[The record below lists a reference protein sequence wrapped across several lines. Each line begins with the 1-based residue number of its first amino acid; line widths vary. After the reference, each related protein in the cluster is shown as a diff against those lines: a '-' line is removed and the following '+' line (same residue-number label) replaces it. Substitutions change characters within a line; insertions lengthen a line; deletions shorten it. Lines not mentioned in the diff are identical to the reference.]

1 MITTAPE
8 LIYMLKVNI
17 GIALFY
23 AFYKL
28 FCCRDTFFQ
37 WRRIA
42 LLSFL
47 ALSFLYPLM
56 DMQAWVKE
64 QPAINE
70 LADYY
75 ALMMLTETNTSTAT
89 VVTAPVAIPTPDLLD
104 IIKFVYWIGI
114 LLLSARFM
122 IQLSSIFR
130 LVLKSKS
137 INVDQISIRSLSEP
151 ANPFSFWQWIFIYL
165 PGLKEDEKQEILTH
179 EQTHVRQWHSID
191 VIISEIVNIICWM
204 NPFAWL
210 LKTEIRL
217 NLEYLADHKVMES
230 GTNKKAY
237 QYHLLGLANQ
247 NRQTGLYNNFNLSHL
262 KNRIKMMNK
271 KRTRTTGHIKY
282 ALFAPLT
289 AALRWVSNIETVA
302 RTAERLIY
310 STEESTPRPEREEVA
325 SFVNTTVQGLV
336 TFTIT
341 VTNSEGKPQPNI
353 TLQIKPGNEVKTFK
367 TNAEGKATIEVDMT
381 TPKYVSLDVSS
392 PKSSKHQSLLL
403 SANKPNVTAIF
414 DTDDDI
420 AAYIKAGKQIR
431 IKLQISNNDNQQ
443 LAGVELIS
451 SSTNAKATT
460 NAHGE
465 AQLTV
470 GVGETIAINHK
481 GYQEGK
487 FTVKELCPI
496 KDMESPELVRLLLVG
511 EDPVYQIADNMPE
524 FPGGMIACLQY
535 LARNIKYPVTAQKE
549 GAQGK
554 VIVQMVIEKDGS
566 VDHVSIVRSITP
578 ELDAEAARVVKSM
591 PKWKPATVKDKAV
604 RCRYTVPVTF
614 KLQ

>member
-17 GIALFY
+17 ASPYSMLSTSCS
-23 AFYKL
+23 AVA
-28 FCCRDTFFQ
+28 T
-37 WRRIA
+37 
-42 LLSFL
+42 LLPVASYRTAEFL

-104 IIKFVYWIGI
+104 IIKFVYWIEI

-289 AALRWVSNIETVA
+289 AALLLVSNIETVA

-496 KDMESPELVRLLLVG
+496 KDMENPELVRLLLVG

-535 LARNIKYPVTAQKE
+535 LARNIKYPVTGQKE

>member
-289 AALRWVSNIETVA
+289 AALLLVSNIETVA
-302 RTAERLIY
+302 RTTERI
-310 STEESTPRPEREEVA
+310 TNEVVETVAAIQTPKPGAVDTPA
-325 SFVNTTVQGLV
+325 VYQDNDQI
-336 TFTIT
+336 FTIVEVMPEFVDGGMQGCLKFLMDNT
-341 VTNSEGKPQPNI
+341 KYPEQAKRDKISGKVSVKFVIEKDGSITDAKVVRTDNPVFNEEALRVVNSMPKW
-353 TLQIKPGNEVKTFK
+353 KPGKQRGKEVRVSYTVPVIF
-367 TNAEGKATIEVDMT
+367 
-381 TPKYVSLDVSS
+381 SLD
-392 PKSSKHQSLLL
+392 
-403 SANKPNVTAIF
+403 
-414 DTDDDI
+414 
-420 AAYIKAGKQIR
+420 G
-431 IKLQISNNDNQQ
+431 
-443 LAGVELIS
+443 
-451 SSTNAKATT
+451 
-460 NAHGE
+460 
-465 AQLTV
+465 
-470 GVGETIAINHK
+470 K
-481 GYQEGK
+481 GYQKAMSTAKGNTKSNATQAQSDSDFDENQL
-487 FTVKELCPI
+487 F
-496 KDMESPELVRLLLVG
+496 
-511 EDPVYQIADNMPE
+511 QIVEEMPE
-524 FPGGMIACLQY
+524 FPGGMGACLKF
-535 LARNIKYPVTAQKE
+535 LMANTEYPEKAKAQKVE
-549 GAQGK
+549 GK
-554 VIVQMVIEKDGS
+554 VSVKFVVEKDGS
-566 VDHVSIVRSITP
+566 ISNPQIIKGGNPLLND
-578 ELDAEAARVVKSM
+578 EALRVVNSM
-591 PKWKPATVKDKAV
+591 PKWKPGKQRGKVV
-604 RCRYTVPVTF
+604 RVGYTVPIIF